1 MAWVQ
6 ARDGTEISDA
16 GKEEVRM
23 AVTKIKRIR
32 GNPGDPLSY
41 IGNPEKTRNRGF
53 SEADRQALADIIA
66 YAADEKKTEKQYF
79 TTGINCD
86 VENAREQFNITK
98 LSFNKTGGIVCG
110 HCMQSFDGYEVTPEE
125 AHEIG
130 VQMAKE
136 LWGERFQVVV
146 ATHLNT
152 NNVHNHIVFN
162 SVSFVDGKRFHFCT
176 EETMRIRAVSDR
188 ICRERNLSVI
198 EHPEGKRVPYSLYK
212 MEKAGMPT
220 RYNVARQAL
229 DEAISVSANMEEFKS
244 ELKKRGYLYQ
254 FNPRRK
260 YWTVTPPGWTK
271 AIRTDRLGDQY
282 TREMIQQ
289 RVFSNDIGV
298 RMQRM
303 RNECRSSNHYDLKRR
318 IDKIMGRS
326 GLEKLYLRYCY
337 ELGYLPKYRQNPVR
351 LHAVLKEEL
360 LKCDLYSEEAKFLAR
375 YNISTEEDLEKKM
388 KSLMEDNS
396 SISAQR
402 SELRQKLRRKMPVE
416 EEAQCREKVRELT
429 AELKDTRKELKLCRD
444 IRERSGQVERNL
456 ETVIE
461 DRTRGK
467 ERKPL

>member
-1 MAWVQ
+1 
-6 ARDGTEISDA
+6 
-16 GKEEVRM
+16 M

-136 LWGERFQVVV
+136 LWGDRFQIVV

-229 DEAISVSANMEEFKS
+229 AEAISVSANMEEFKS

-282 TREMIQQ
+282 TREMILQ

-303 RNECRSSNHYDLKRR
+303 RNECRSTNHYDLKRR

-388 KSLMEDNS
+388 KSLMEDYS

>member
-41 IGNPEKTRNRGF
+41 IGNPEKTRNRDF
-53 SEADRQALADIIA
+53 SEADRQALTDIIA

-110 HCMQSFDGYEVTPEE
+110 HCMQSFNGYEVTPEE

-130 VQMAKE
+130 VQMSKE
-136 LWGERFQVVV
+136 LWGDRFQIVV

-298 RMQRM
+298 RMERM

-388 KSLMEDNS
+388 KSLMEDYS

-402 SELRQKLRRKMPVE
+402 SELKQKLRRKMPVE
-416 EEAQCREKVRELT
+416 EAQCRAKVRELT

-456 ETVIE
+456 ENVIE

>member
-1 MAWVQ
+1 
-6 ARDGTEISDA
+6 
-16 GKEEVRM
+16 M

-32 GNPGDPLSY
+32 GNPGNPLSY
-41 IGNPEKTRNRGF
+41 IGNPEKTRNRDF

-130 VQMAKE
+130 VQMSKE
-136 LWGERFQVVV
+136 LWGDRFQIVV

-282 TREMIQQ
+282 TREMIQR

-303 RNECRSSNHYDLKRR
+303 RNECRSTNHYDLKRR

-388 KSLMEDNS
+388 KSLMEDYS

-429 AELKDTRKELKLCRD
+429 AELKNTRKELKLCRD

>member
-1 MAWVQ
+1 
-6 ARDGTEISDA
+6 
-16 GKEEVRM
+16 M

-66 YAADEKKTEKQYF
+66 YASDENKTEKQYF

-130 VQMAKE
+130 VQMSKE
-136 LWGERFQVVV
+136 LWGDRFQIVV

-303 RNECRSSNHYDLKRR
+303 RNECRSTNHYDLKRR

-388 KSLMEDNS
+388 KSLMEDYS

>member
-1 MAWVQ
+1 
-6 ARDGTEISDA
+6 
-16 GKEEVRM
+16 M

-41 IGNPEKTRNRGF
+41 IGNPEKTRNRDF

-86 VENAREQFNITK
+86 VENAREQFNIIK

-130 VQMAKE
+130 VQMSKE
-136 LWGERFQVVV
+136 LWGDRFQIVV

-198 EHPEGKRVPYSLYK
+198 EHPEGKRVPYPLYK

-282 TREMIQQ
+282 TREMIQR

-337 ELGYLPKYRQNPVR
+337 ELGYLPKYRQNPMR

-360 LKCDLYSEEAKFLAR
+360 LKCDLYSEEAKLLAR
-375 YNISTEEDLEKKM
+375 YNISTEEDLEKRM
-388 KSLMEDNS
+388 KSLMEDYS

-416 EEAQCREKVRELT
+416 EAQCRAKVRELT

>member
-1 MAWVQ
+1 
-6 ARDGTEISDA
+6 
-16 GKEEVRM
+16 M

-53 SEADRQALADIIA
+53 SDSDRQALADIIA

-130 VQMAKE
+130 VQMSKE
-136 LWGERFQVVV
+136 LWGDRFQIVV

-198 EHPEGKRVPYSLYK
+198 EHPEGKRVPYSFYK

-388 KSLMEDNS
+388 KSLMEDYS

-402 SELRQKLRRKMPVE
+402 SELRQKLRRKIPVE

>member
-1 MAWVQ
+1 MAEIQ
-6 ARDGTEISDA
+6 TGDGAKISDA
-16 GKEEVRM
+16 GKEEMNV

-130 VQMAKE
+130 VQMSKE
-136 LWGERFQVVV
+136 LWGDRFQIVV

-282 TREMIQQ
+282 TREMIPQ

-429 AELKDTRKELKLCRD
+429 AELKNTRKELKLCRD

>member
-1 MAWVQ
+1 
-6 ARDGTEISDA
+6 
-16 GKEEVRM
+16 M

-32 GNPGDPLSY
+32 GNPGNPLSY

-136 LWGERFQVVV
+136 LWGDRFQVVV

-176 EETMRIRAVSDR
+176 EETMRIRAASDR

-271 AIRTDRLGDQY
+271 AIRTDRLGDIY
-282 TREMIQQ
+282 TRDMIQQ
-289 RVFSNDIGV
+289 RVFSNDISV

-303 RNECRSSNHYDLKRR
+303 RNECRSTNHYDLKRR

-388 KSLMEDNS
+388 KSLMEDYS

-402 SELRQKLRRKMPVE
+402 SELRQKLRRKMPLE

>member
-1 MAWVQ
+1 
-6 ARDGTEISDA
+6 
-16 GKEEVRM
+16 M

-41 IGNPEKTRNRGF
+41 IGNPEKIRNRGF

-136 LWGERFQVVV
+136 LWGDRFQVVV

-303 RNECRSSNHYDLKRR
+303 RNECRSTNHYDLKRR

-388 KSLMEDNS
+388 KSLMEDYS

-444 IRERSGQVERNL
+444 IRERSGQIERNL

>member
-1 MAWVQ
+1 
-6 ARDGTEISDA
+6 
-16 GKEEVRM
+16 M

-41 IGNPEKTRNRGF
+41 IGNPEKTRNRDF

-130 VQMAKE
+130 VQMSKE
-136 LWGERFQVVV
+136 LWGDRFQIVV

-303 RNECRSSNHYDLKRR
+303 RNECRSSNHYDLKRW

-388 KSLMEDNS
+388 KSLMEDYS

-402 SELRQKLRRKMPVE
+402 SELRQKLRRKIPVE

>member
-1 MAWVQ
+1 
-6 ARDGTEISDA
+6 
-16 GKEEVRM
+16 M

-110 HCMQSFDGYEVTPEE
+110 HCMQSFEGYEVTPEE

-130 VQMAKE
+130 VQMSKE
-136 LWGERFQVVV
+136 LWGDLFQIVV

-260 YWTVTPPGWTK
+260 YWTVTPPRWTK
-271 AIRTDRLGDQY
+271 AIRTDRLGDAY

-303 RNECRSSNHYDLKRR
+303 RNECRSTNHYDLKRR

-388 KSLMEDNS
+388 KSLMEDYS

-416 EEAQCREKVRELT
+416 EEAQCREQIRKLT
-429 AELKDTRKELKLCRD
+429 AELKNTRKELKLCRD

>member
-1 MAWVQ
+1 
-6 ARDGTEISDA
+6 
-16 GKEEVRM
+16 M

-53 SEADRQALADIIA
+53 SEADRQAMADIIA

-130 VQMAKE
+130 VQMSKE
-136 LWGERFQVVV
+136 LWGDRFQIVV

-229 DEAISVSANMEEFKS
+229 DEAISVSANMEDF
-244 ELKKRGYLYQ
+244 
-254 FNPRRK
+254 
-260 YWTVTPPGWTK
+260 
-271 AIRTDRLGDQY
+271 
-282 TREMIQQ
+282 
-289 RVFSNDIGV
+289 
-298 RMQRM
+298 
-303 RNECRSSNHYDLKRR
+303 
-318 IDKIMGRS
+318 
-326 GLEKLYLRYCY
+326 
-337 ELGYLPKYRQNPVR
+337 
-351 LHAVLKEEL
+351 
-360 LKCDLYSEEAKFLAR
+360 
-375 YNISTEEDLEKKM
+375 
-388 KSLMEDNS
+388 
-396 SISAQR
+396 
-402 SELRQKLRRKMPVE
+402 
-416 EEAQCREKVRELT
+416 
-429 AELKDTRKELKLCRD
+429 
-444 IRERSGQVERNL
+444 
-456 ETVIE
+456 
-461 DRTRGK
+461 
-467 ERKPL
+467 

>member
-41 IGNPEKTRNRGF
+41 IGNPEKIRNRGF
-53 SEADRQALADIIA
+53 SEADRQAMADIIA

-136 LWGERFQVVV
+136 LWGDRFQVVV

-303 RNECRSSNHYDLKRR
+303 RNECRSTNHYDLKRR

-360 LKCDLYSEEAKFLAR
+360 LKCDLYSEEAKLLAR
-375 YNISTEEDLEKKM
+375 YNVITEEDLEKRM
-388 KSLMEDNS
+388 KSLTKQYSD
-396 SISAQR
+396 ISAR
-402 SELRQKLRRKMPVE
+402 RDELRQKLRRKMPVE
-416 EEAQCREKVRELT
+416 EGAQSREQIRKLT

-444 IRERSGQVERNL
+444 IRERSGQIERNL

-467 ERKPL
+467 ERKTL

>member
-1 MAWVQ
+1 
-6 ARDGTEISDA
+6 
-16 GKEEVRM
+16 M

-110 HCMQSFDGYEVTPEE
+110 HCMQSFDGYEVTPEV

-130 VQMAKE
+130 VQMSKE
-136 LWGERFQVVV
+136 LWGDRFQIVV

-388 KSLMEDNS
+388 KSLMEDYS

>member
-1 MAWVQ
+1 
-6 ARDGTEISDA
+6 
-16 GKEEVRM
+16 M

-41 IGNPEKTRNRGF
+41 IGNPEKTRNRDF

-130 VQMAKE
+130 VQMSKE
-136 LWGERFQVVV
+136 LWGDRFQIVV

-198 EHPEGKRVPYSLYK
+198 EHPEGKRVPYPLYK

-229 DEAISVSANMEEFKS
+229 DEAVSVSANIEEFKS

-303 RNECRSSNHYDLKRR
+303 RNECRSTNHYDLKRR

-388 KSLMEDNS
+388 KSLMEDYS

-402 SELRQKLRRKMPVE
+402 SELRQKLRRKMPLE

>member
-1 MAWVQ
+1 
-6 ARDGTEISDA
+6 
-16 GKEEVRM
+16 M

-41 IGNPEKTRNRGF
+41 IGNPEKTRNRDF

-66 YAADEKKTEKQYF
+66 YAADEKKTEKRYF

-110 HCMQSFDGYEVTPEE
+110 HCMQSFDGYEVTPEV

-130 VQMAKE
+130 VQMSKE
-136 LWGERFQVVV
+136 LWGDRFQIVV

-388 KSLMEDNS
+388 KSLTKQYSDV
-396 SISAQR
+396 SAR
-402 SELRQKLRRKMPVE
+402 RDELRQKLRRKMPVE
-416 EEAQCREKVRELT
+416 EGAQSREQIRKLT

>member
-1 MAWVQ
+1 
-6 ARDGTEISDA
+6 
-16 GKEEVRM
+16 M

-41 IGNPEKTRNRGF
+41 IGNPEKTRNRDF

-98 LSFNKTGGIVCG
+98 QSFNKTGGIVCG

-136 LWGERFQVVV
+136 LWGDRFQIVV

-162 SVSFVDGKRFHFCT
+162 SVSFMDGKRFHFCT

-282 TREMIQQ
+282 TREMIQR

-303 RNECRSSNHYDLKRR
+303 RNECRSTNHYDLKRR

-360 LKCDLYSEEAKFLAR
+360 LKCDLYSEEAKLLAR
-375 YNISTEEDLEKKM
+375 YNVSTEEDLEKKM
-388 KSLMEDNS
+388 KSLMEDYS

>member
-1 MAWVQ
+1 
-6 ARDGTEISDA
+6 
-16 GKEEVRM
+16 M

-41 IGNPEKTRNRGF
+41 IGNPEKTRNRDF

-110 HCMQSFDGYEVTPEE
+110 HCMQSFEGYEVTPEE

-136 LWGERFQVVV
+136 LWGDRFQVVV

-282 TREMIQQ
+282 TREMIQR

-303 RNECRSSNHYDLKRR
+303 RNECRSTNHYDLKRR

-337 ELGYLPKYRQNPVR
+337 ELGYLPKYRQNPMR

-360 LKCDLYSEEAKFLAR
+360 LKCDLYSEEAKLLAR
-375 YNISTEEDLEKKM
+375 YNVSTEEDLEKRM
-388 KSLMEDNS
+388 KSLTKQYSDV
-396 SISAQR
+396 SAR
-402 SELRQKLRRKMPVE
+402 RDELRQKLRRKMPVE
-416 EEAQCREKVRELT
+416 EAQCRAKVRELT
-429 AELKDTRKELKLCRD
+429 AELKNTRKELKLCRD

>member
-1 MAWVQ
+1 
-6 ARDGTEISDA
+6 
-16 GKEEVRM
+16 M

-41 IGNPEKTRNRGF
+41 IGNPEKTRNRDF

-66 YAADEKKTEKQYF
+66 YASDENKTEKQYF

-110 HCMQSFDGYEVTPEE
+110 HCMQSFDGYEVTPKV

-130 VQMAKE
+130 IQMAKE
-136 LWGERFQVVV
+136 LWGDRFQIVV

-303 RNECRSSNHYDLKRR
+303 RNECRSTNHYDLKRR

-337 ELGYLPKYRQNPVR
+337 ELGYLPKYRQNPMR

-360 LKCDLYSEEAKFLAR
+360 LKCDLYSEEAKLLAR
-375 YNISTEEDLEKKM
+375 YNVSTEEDLEKRM
-388 KSLMEDNS
+388 KSLTKQYSDV
-396 SISAQR
+396 SAR
-402 SELRQKLRRKMPVE
+402 RDELRQKLRRKMPVE
-416 EEAQCREKVRELT
+416 EGAQSREQIRKLT

-444 IRERSGQVERNL
+444 IRERSGQIERNL

-461 DRTRGK
+461 DRIRGK

>member
-1 MAWVQ
+1 
-6 ARDGTEISDA
+6 
-16 GKEEVRM
+16 M

-130 VQMAKE
+130 VQMSKE
-136 LWGERFQVVV
+136 LWGDRFQIVV

-188 ICRERNLSVI
+188 ICRDRNLSVI

-388 KSLMEDNS
+388 KSLMEDYS

-402 SELRQKLRRKMPVE
+402 SELRQKIRRKMPVE

-456 ETVIE
+456 ETIIE

>member
-1 MAWVQ
+1 
-6 ARDGTEISDA
+6 
-16 GKEEVRM
+16 M

-32 GNPGDPLSY
+32 GNPGNPLSY
-41 IGNPEKTRNRGF
+41 IGNPEKTRNRDF

-130 VQMAKE
+130 VQMSKE
-136 LWGERFQVVV
+136 LWGDRFQIVV

-303 RNECRSSNHYDLKRR
+303 RNECRSTNHYDLKRR

-360 LKCDLYSEEAKFLAR
+360 LKCDLYSEEAKLLAR
-375 YNISTEEDLEKKM
+375 YNVITEEDLEKRM
-388 KSLMEDNS
+388 KSLTKQYSD
-396 SISAQR
+396 ISAR
-402 SELRQKLRRKMPVE
+402 RDELRQKLRRKMPVE
-416 EEAQCREKVRELT
+416 EGAQSREQIRKLT

-444 IRERSGQVERNL
+444 IRERSGQIERNL

-467 ERKPL
+467 ERKTL

>member
-1 MAWVQ
+1 
-6 ARDGTEISDA
+6 
-16 GKEEVRM
+16 M

-86 VENAREQFNITK
+86 VENAREQFNIIK

-110 HCMQSFDGYEVTPEE
+110 HCMQSFEGYEVTPEE

-136 LWGERFQVVV
+136 LWGDRFQIVV

-303 RNECRSSNHYDLKRR
+303 RNECRSTNHYDLKRR

-360 LKCDLYSEEAKFLAR
+360 LKCDLYSEEAKFLAK

-388 KSLMEDNS
+388 KSMMEDYS

>member
-1 MAWVQ
+1 
-6 ARDGTEISDA
+6 
-16 GKEEVRM
+16 M

-110 HCMQSFDGYEVTPEE
+110 HCMQSFDGYEVTPEV

-130 VQMAKE
+130 VQMSKE
-136 LWGERFQVVV
+136 LWGDRFQIVV

-282 TREMIQQ
+282 TREMIQR

-303 RNECRSSNHYDLKRR
+303 RNECRSTNHYDLKRR

-388 KSLMEDNS
+388 KSLMEDYS

-402 SELRQKLRRKMPVE
+402 SELRQKLRRKMPLE

-444 IRERSGQVERNL
+444 IRERSGQVERTL

>member
-41 IGNPEKTRNRGF
+41 IGNPEKTRNRDF

-130 VQMAKE
+130 VQMSKE
-136 LWGERFQVVV
+136 LWGDRFQIVV

-176 EETMRIRAVSDR
+176 EETMRIRGVSDR

-254 FNPRRK
+254 FNSRRK

-271 AIRTDRLGDQY
+271 AIRTDHLGDAY
-282 TREMIQQ
+282 TREMIQR

-303 RNECRSSNHYDLKRR
+303 RNECRSTNHYDLKRR

-388 KSLMEDNS
+388 KSLMEDYS

>member
-1 MAWVQ
+1 
-6 ARDGTEISDA
+6 
-16 GKEEVRM
+16 M

-130 VQMAKE
+130 VQMSKE
-136 LWGERFQVVV
+136 LWGDRFQIVV

-229 DEAISVSANMEEFKS
+229 AEAISVSANMEEFKS

-303 RNECRSSNHYDLKRR
+303 RNECRSTNHYDLKRR

-388 KSLMEDNS
+388 KSLMEDYS

>member
-1 MAWVQ
+1 
-6 ARDGTEISDA
+6 
-16 GKEEVRM
+16 M

-32 GNPGDPLSY
+32 GNPGNPLSY
-41 IGNPEKTRNRGF
+41 IGNPEKTRNRDF

-130 VQMAKE
+130 VQMSKE
-136 LWGERFQVVV
+136 LWGDRFQIVV

-244 ELKKRGYLYQ
+244 ELKKRGYIYQ

-271 AIRTDRLGDQY
+271 AIRTDRLGDAY
-282 TREMIQQ
+282 TREMIQR

-303 RNECRSSNHYDLKRR
+303 RNECRSTNHYDLKRR

-375 YNISTEEDLEKKM
+375 YNISTEENLEKKM
-388 KSLMEDNS
+388 KSLMEDYS

-444 IRERSGQVERNL
+444 IRERSGQIERNL

>member
-1 MAWVQ
+1 
-6 ARDGTEISDA
+6 
-16 GKEEVRM
+16 M

-41 IGNPEKTRNRGF
+41 IGNPEKTRNRDF

-130 VQMAKE
+130 VQMSKE
-136 LWGERFQVVV
+136 LWGDRFQIVV

-303 RNECRSSNHYDLKRR
+303 RNECRSTNHYDLKRR

-375 YNISTEEDLEKKM
+375 YNIGTEEDLGKKT
-388 KSLMEDNS
+388 KSLMEDYS

>member
-1 MAWVQ
+1 
-6 ARDGTEISDA
+6 
-16 GKEEVRM
+16 M

-41 IGNPEKTRNRGF
+41 IGNPEKTRNRDF

-130 VQMAKE
+130 VQMSKE
-136 LWGERFQVVV
+136 LWGDRFQIVV

-229 DEAISVSANMEEFKS
+229 DEAISVSVNMEEFKS

-289 RVFSNDIGV
+289 RVFSNDISV

-303 RNECRSSNHYDLKRR
+303 RNECRSSNHYELKRR

-360 LKCDLYSEEAKFLAR
+360 LKCDLYSEEAKLLAR
-375 YNISTEEDLEKKM
+375 YNISTEEDLEKRM
-388 KSLMEDNS
+388 KSLTKQYSDV
-396 SISAQR
+396 SAR
-402 SELRQKLRRKMPVE
+402 RDELRQKLRRKMPVE
-416 EEAQCREKVRELT
+416 EGAQSREQIRKLT

-444 IRERSGQVERNL
+444 IRERSGQIERNL

-461 DRTRGK
+461 DRIRGK

>member
-1 MAWVQ
+1 
-6 ARDGTEISDA
+6 
-16 GKEEVRM
+16 M

-32 GNPGDPLSY
+32 GNPGNPLSY
-41 IGNPEKTRNRGF
+41 IGNPEKTRNLGF
-53 SEADRQALADIIA
+53 SDADRQALADVIA
-66 YAADEKKTEKQYF
+66 YAADETKTEKQYF

-98 LSFNKTGGIVCG
+98 QSFNKTGGIVCG
-110 HCMQSFDGYEVTPEE
+110 HCMQSFDGFEVAPEE

-130 VQMAKE
+130 VQLAKE
-136 LWGERFQVVV
+136 LWGDRFQIVV

-198 EHPEGKRVPYSLYK
+198 EHPEGKRVPYHLYK

-271 AIRTDRLGDQY
+271 AIRTDRLGDTY

-298 RMQRM
+298 RMQRFQK
-303 RNECRSSNHYDLKRR
+303 ESRSSNHYDLKRR
-318 IDKIMGRS
+318 IDKIKGRS

-360 LKCDLYSEEAKFLAR
+360 LKCDLYSEEAKLLAR
-375 YNISTEEDLEKKM
+375 YNVSTEEDLEKRM
-388 KSLMEDNS
+388 KSLTKQYSDV
-396 SISAQR
+396 SAR
-402 SELRQKLRRKMPVE
+402 RDELRQKLRRKMPVE
-416 EEAQCREKVRELT
+416 EDAKCREQIRELT

>member
-1 MAWVQ
+1 
-6 ARDGTEISDA
+6 
-16 GKEEVRM
+16 M

-130 VQMAKE
+130 VQMSKE
-136 LWGERFQVVV
+136 LWGDRFQIVV

-176 EETMRIRAVSDR
+176 EETMRIRAVSDQ

-282 TREMIQQ
+282 TREMIPQ

-360 LKCDLYSEEAKFLAR
+360 LKCDLYSEEAKFLVR

-388 KSLMEDNS
+388 KSLMEGYS

>member
-1 MAWVQ
+1 
-6 ARDGTEISDA
+6 
-16 GKEEVRM
+16 M

-130 VQMAKE
+130 VQMSKE
-136 LWGERFQVVV
+136 LWGDRFQIVV

-229 DEAISVSANMEEFKS
+229 EEAISVSANMEEFKS

-388 KSLMEDNS
+388 KSLMEDYS

-402 SELRQKLRRKMPVE
+402 SELRQKLRRKMPLE

>member
-66 YAADEKKTEKQYF
+66 YASDENKTEKQYF

-130 VQMAKE
+130 VQMSKE
-136 LWGERFQVVV
+136 LWGDRFQIVV

-229 DEAISVSANMEEFKS
+229 DEAIWVSANMEEFKS

-260 YWTVTPPGWTK
+260 YWTATPPGWTK

-303 RNECRSSNHYDLKRR
+303 RNECRSSNRYDLKRR

-402 SELRQKLRRKMPVE
+402 SELRQKIRRKMPVE

>member
-1 MAWVQ
+1 
-6 ARDGTEISDA
+6 
-16 GKEEVRM
+16 M

-136 LWGERFQVVV
+136 LWGDRFQVVV

-176 EETMRIRAVSDR
+176 EETMRIRAASDR

-271 AIRTDRLGDQY
+271 AIRTDRLGDIY
-282 TREMIQQ
+282 TRDMIQQ
-289 RVFSNDIGV
+289 RVFSNDISV

-303 RNECRSSNHYDLKRR
+303 RNECRSTNHYDLKRR

-388 KSLMEDNS
+388 KSLMEDYS

-402 SELRQKLRRKMPVE
+402 SELRQKLRRKMPLE

>member
-1 MAWVQ
+1 
-6 ARDGTEISDA
+6 
-16 GKEEVRM
+16 M

-130 VQMAKE
+130 VQMSKE
-136 LWGERFQVVV
+136 LWGDRFQIVV

-282 TREMIQQ
+282 TREMIPQ

-388 KSLMEDNS
+388 KSLMEDYS

-416 EEAQCREKVRELT
+416 EEAQCRENVRELT

>member
-1 MAWVQ
+1 
-6 ARDGTEISDA
+6 
-16 GKEEVRM
+16 M

-130 VQMAKE
+130 VQMSKE
-136 LWGERFQVVV
+136 LWGDRFQIVV

-303 RNECRSSNHYDLKRR
+303 RNECRSTNHYDLKRR

-388 KSLMEDNS
+388 KSLMEDYS

-402 SELRQKLRRKMPVE
+402 SELRRKLRRKMPVE

-429 AELKDTRKELKLCRD
+429 VELKDTRKELKLCRD

>member
-1 MAWVQ
+1 
-6 ARDGTEISDA
+6 
-16 GKEEVRM
+16 M

-41 IGNPEKTRNRGF
+41 IGNPEKTRNRDF

-110 HCMQSFDGYEVTPEE
+110 HCMQSFDGYEVTPEV

-130 VQMAKE
+130 IQMAKE
-136 LWGERFQVVV
+136 LWGDRFQIVV

-303 RNECRSSNHYDLKRR
+303 RNECRSTNHYDLKRR

-388 KSLMEDNS
+388 KSLMEDYS

>member
-1 MAWVQ
+1 
-6 ARDGTEISDA
+6 
-16 GKEEVRM
+16 M

-110 HCMQSFDGYEVTPEE
+110 HCMQSFDGYEVTPEV

-130 VQMAKE
+130 VQMSKE
-136 LWGERFQVVV
+136 LWGDRFQIVV

-254 FNPRRK
+254 FNSRRK

-271 AIRTDRLGDQY
+271 AIRTDRLGDAY
-282 TREMIQQ
+282 TREMIQR

-303 RNECRSSNHYDLKRR
+303 RNECRSTNHYDLKRR

-388 KSLMEDNS
+388 KSLMEDYS

-429 AELKDTRKELKLCRD
+429 AELKNTRKELKLCRD

>member
-1 MAWVQ
+1 MAFVQ

-53 SEADRQALADIIA
+53 SEADRQALTDIIA

-130 VQMAKE
+130 VQMSKE
-136 LWGERFQVVV
+136 LWGDRFQIVV

-198 EHPEGKRVPYSLYK
+198 EHPEGKRAPYSLYK

-229 DEAISVSANMEEFKS
+229 DEAISVSANIEEFKS

-298 RMQRM
+298 RMERM

-388 KSLMEDNS
+388 KSLMEDYS

-416 EEAQCREKVRELT
+416 EAQCRAKVRELT

-456 ETVIE
+456 ENVIE